1 LAIRSKYSQNDF
13 PLYCRDNS
21 FISWKVNWRGRDI
34 TCYSQVVVYYKCYD
48 WIDIIIVVKR
58 YNKINKN
65 SFNQLFIERDDL
77 GSLTIIK
84 HIEIVNIIG
93 CIGINEFGK
102 EIFYLVLN
110 HAEIILEVYSM
121 ICNIISKFTNY

>member
-1 LAIRSKYSQNDF
+1 M
-13 PLYCRDNS
+13 
-21 FISWKVNWRGRDI
+21 
-34 TCYSQVVVYYKCYD
+34 VYYKYYD

-65 SFNQLFIERDDL
+65 LFNQLFIERDDL

-84 HIEIVNIIG
+84 HIEIINIIS
-93 CIGINEFGK
+93 CIRMNEFGK

-110 HAEIILEVYSM
+110 HIEIILEIYFM
-121 ICNIISKFTNY
+121 ICSIISKFANY

>member
-1 LAIRSKYSQNDF
+1 
-13 PLYCRDNS
+13 
-21 FISWKVNWRGRDI
+21 
-34 TCYSQVVVYYKCYD
+34 
-48 WIDIIIVVKR
+48 VVKR

-65 SFNQLFIERDDL
+65 SFNQLFVERDNL

-84 HIEIVNIIG
+84 HIEIINIIS

-121 ICNIISKFTNY
+121 ICGIISKFTNY